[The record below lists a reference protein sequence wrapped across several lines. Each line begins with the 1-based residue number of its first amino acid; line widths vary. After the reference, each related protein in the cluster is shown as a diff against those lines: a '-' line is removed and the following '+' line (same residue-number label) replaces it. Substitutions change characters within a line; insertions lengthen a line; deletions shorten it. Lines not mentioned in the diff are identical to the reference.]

1 MLSEMYKKIVI
12 ATDGSEN
19 AKKAASSAI
28 EIAKMTG
35 AKLFALN
42 VLPYIPHLSYFG
54 LPIEPLKAV
63 SREEK
68 DFQARLEEDGKRTLD
83 VVRDMAEKAGVEIE
97 TLMVNGHPG
106 SEIMKFA
113 EKNDID
119 LIVMG
124 TLGRSGIDRIV
135 MGSVAVDVV
144 RHAKTRVMIVK

>member
-1 MLSEMYKKIVI
+1 MQSEMYKKIVI

-28 EIAKMTG
+28 EIAKLAG
-35 AKLFALN
+35 AKLFAVN

-54 LPIEPLKAV
+54 MPIEPPKAV
-63 SREEK
+63 SIAEK
-68 DFQARLEEDGKRTLD
+68 EFQERLEEDGKRTLD
-83 VVRDMAEKAGVEIE
+83 VVKDMAEKAGVEVE
-97 TLMVNGHPG
+97 TVMLKGYPG
-106 SEIMKFA
+106 SEIINFA
-113 EKNDID
+113 EMNDID

-144 RHAKTRVMIVK
+144 RHAKTRVMVVK

>member
-1 MLSEMYKKIVI
+1 MQSEMYKKIVI

-28 EIAKMTG
+28 EMAKMTG

-42 VLPYIPHLSYFG
+42 VLPYIPHFSYFG
-54 LPIEPLKAV
+54 VPMDPPKAV
-63 SREEK
+63 SLEEK
-68 DFQARLEEDGKRTLD
+68 EFQERLEEDGQRNLD
-83 VVRDMAEKAGVEIE
+83 VVKDMAEKAGVEVE
-97 TLMVNGHPG
+97 TVMVKGHPG
-106 SEIMKFA
+106 SEIISFS

-124 TLGRSGIDRIV
+124 TLGRSGIDRII

>member
-1 MLSEMYKKIVI
+1 MQSEMYKKIVI

-28 EIAKMTG
+28 EMAKMTG

-54 LPIEPLKAV
+54 VPIESPKGV
-63 SREEK
+63 SLEEK
-68 DFQARLEEDGKRTLD
+68 EFEKNLEADGKKALD
-83 VVRDMAEKAGVEIE
+83 VVVEMGRIAGVEVE
-97 TLMVNGHPG
+97 PVMTKGHPG
-106 SEIMKFA
+106 SAIIEFA
-113 EKNDID
+113 DKNRID

-124 TLGRSGIDRIV
+124 TLGRSGIDRV
-135 MGSVAVDVV
+135 LVGSVAVDVA